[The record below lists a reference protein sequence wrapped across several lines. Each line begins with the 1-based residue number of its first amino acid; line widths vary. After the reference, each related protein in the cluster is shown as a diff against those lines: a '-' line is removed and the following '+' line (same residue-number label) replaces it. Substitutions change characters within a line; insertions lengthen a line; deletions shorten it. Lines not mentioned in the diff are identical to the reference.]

1 MTAALAAIVPANL
14 PPDSHLVPSPLSHH
28 AMPDAKSRTP
38 AALGFLTVTEHAE
51 LGLFGGYLVLN
62 AAGRP
67 LEFHCTSPV
76 KPNRA
81 QEILYGPT
89 LRPYLFGEQIG
100 QTLIAKAKNEVA
112 LVCTDLAACLAAR
125 EFSERP
131 LLLIQAKENADHEV
145 VLGSRFKLGKNELA
159 TATNF
164 NADEQA
170 AREFHAQL
178 HEAIDLLEPFVRIR
192 EALEEAQKSVRP
204 QAA

>member
-1 MTAALAAIVPANL
+1 
-14 PPDSHLVPSPLSHH
+14 
-28 AMPDAKSRTP
+28 MPDAKSRTP

-89 LRPYLFGEQIG
+89 LRPYLYGEQIG
-100 QTLIAKAKNEVA
+100 QTLIGKAKNDVA

-131 LLLIQAKENADHEV
+131 MLLIHSKETASDYSW
-145 VLGSRFKLGKNELA
+145 GARFTLGKNEVA
-159 TATNF
+159 TAAKF
-164 NADEQA
+164 ESDEEP
-170 AREFHAQL
+170 ARGVHGQL
-178 HEAIDLLEPFVRIR
+178 GDAVDLLEPFARIR

-204 QAA
+204 AAAA

>member
-1 MTAALAAIVPANL
+1 
-14 PPDSHLVPSPLSHH
+14 
-28 AMPDAKSRTP
+28 MPDAKSRTP

-62 AAGRP
+62 TAGRP

-100 QTLIAKAKNEVA
+100 QTLISKAKNEVA
-112 LVCTDLAACLAAR
+112 MVCTDLAACLAAR

-131 LLLIQAKENADHEV
+131 LLVILGKDADSEFA
-145 VLGSRFKLGKNELA
+145 LGSRFKLGKNEVA
-159 TATNF
+159 TAAKF
-164 NADEQA
+164 ESDESSI
-170 AREFHAQL
+170 REIHAQL
-178 HEAIDLLEPFVRIR
+178 SDGIDLLEPFARIR

-204 QAA
+204 AAAA

>member
-1 MTAALAAIVPANL
+1 MSDADLSTRSNNL
-14 PPDSHLVPSPLSHH
+14 RTRSNNAPL
-28 AMPDAKSRTP
+28 
-38 AALGFLTVTEHAE
+38 ALGFLTVTEHAE

-89 LRPYLFGEQIG
+89 LRPYLYGEQIG

-112 LVCTDLAACLAAR
+112 LICTDHPACLAAR

-131 LLLIQAKENADHEV
+131 VLLLLSESIDISGAAVGVRFELGRNQAAVSAQFTSDE
-145 VLGSRFKLGKNELA
+145 
-159 TATNF
+159 
-164 NADEQA
+164 EQA
-170 AREFHAQL
+170 HAVYGQL
-178 HEAIDLLEPFVRIR
+178 HDGVDLLEPFARIR